1 MMMLPVAGAL
11 AKLRSEVMPFVPVML
26 QLPSVMPL
34 VNVMCPSAPWAEA
47 GLITVRLGPEAP

>member
-11 AKLRSEVMPFVPVML
+11 AKLRSEVMPFVPVMP

-34 VNVMCPSAPWAEA
+34 VNVMCPSAP
-47 GLITVRLGPEAP
+47 